1 MSSEPARSPRETSH
15 YLSTQMLAKAH
26 NPWGKSFLLAVAAG
40 VMIGLGYVFYIT
52 TQQGAANADWLGE
65 AKLLGG
71 VAFSVGLILVVMTGA
86 DLFTSTT
93 MTVVPL
99 AKRQIA
105 PARFFAHWGVVYGG
119 NLVGALTLA
128 AGIVAAGTYLQGGG
142 AWGATAITTAMAKVS
157 HTLPQAFLL
166 GVFCN
171 FMVCL
176 AVWLAYVGRTL
187 TDKILGIVG
196 PIALF
201 VATGFEHSVANM
213 FLIPA
218 ARMITEVA
226 DPQLWDSEAF
236 QAVGLTHADA
246 VNTLTAQAF
255 VIDNLIPVTL
265 GNIVGGGLF
274 VGLFMWFVHTK
285 LDAGAQGGGQLAD
298 DGVVGAGAVNQGSGA
313 SISR

>member
-105 PARFFAHWGVVYGG
+105 PARFFAHWRSRSPPG
-119 NLVGALTLA
+119 
-128 AGIVAAGTYLQGGG
+128 
-142 AWGATAITTAMAKVS
+142 S
-157 HTLPQAFLL
+157 LPP
-166 GVFCN
+166 
-171 FMVCL
+171 
-176 AVWLAYVGRTL
+176 GR
-187 TDKILGIVG
+187 IC
-196 PIALF
+196 
-201 VATGFEHSVANM
+201 
-213 FLIPA
+213 
-218 ARMITEVA
+218 R
-226 DPQLWDSEAF
+226 
-236 QAVGLTHADA
+236 
-246 VNTLTAQAF
+246 
-255 VIDNLIPVTL
+255 
-265 GNIVGGGLF
+265 
-274 VGLFMWFVHTK
+274 
-285 LDAGAQGGGQLAD
+285 AGAR
-298 DGVVGAGAVNQGSGA
+298 GVQPR
-313 SISR
+313 SRRRWRRSRTRCRRRFSSAFSVTSWCA